1 LSPNLEQVQV
11 NDDVGVP
18 DNGPPLNGPEVTNA
32 ALVQVVVAPEQV
44 TTVAPTLLQE
54 EQVPLAVQD
63 VTVEVDPELKPTALQ
78 TVCELDSKPVFP
90 TLLQE
95 LQVPEVWLDE

>member
-1 LSPNLEQVQV
+1 V
-11 NDDVGVP
+11 NDDVGDP
-18 DNGPPLNGPEVTNA
+18 GNGEPVCNDVLKP

-78 TVCELDSKPVFP
+78 TV
-90 TLLQE
+90 
-95 LQVPEVWLDE
+95 